1 MLIFKTVARSSIRY
15 GSPIATGLERA
26 IKRRWALACA
36 IPLVIVTVGALAAKG
51 PSGIRLVEVEEVPN
65 TLASLRN
72 VKPLEPDLSEY
83 IVDKLA
89 AQQLGKALFWDVQ
102 VGSQGIACAICH
114 FHAGADIRTRNQ
126 VSPGIKSGDMAF
138 SSRSPATGRTGP
150 DRELEASD
158 FPFRRLADVGDRESV
173 AAFDSND
180 VFSSQGSLGGS
191 FISVMRPTPVTGAG
205 HARPSPSKGPAR
217 MKANELCSLVYDPAN
232 NPFHADNLI
241 YRKVEPRQTP
251 TIRAITGY
259 PMCIPR
265 LDPATGGDDPLCP
278 QRNRPLASGGCRN
291 FAAAGWRLPS
301 GQDLPAPAA
310 GQVYCSSFVMGDP
323 LLARPQEP
331 ISTAQAPFE
340 IGDYVTFSGTLLQ
353 GDGAGPQGTDTIS
366 VHTLT
371 ANVGIYTEPGTL
383 PVYVAIGEF
392 GGSPG
397 APRNFNGVP
406 QEAADRLVLDAFV
419 TDVTSIADVYFVDID
434 PVTGAESQ
442 RWLTP
447 GSMTGGF
454 GSIADDGS
462 YVDGGITTQFTGP
475 VPGRVRIRANLA
487 AQGILSSPSR
497 YMRVVVRQLCD
508 PTTITGLVA
517 RIDGAGGRVPCLQ
530 RATVANGLM
539 SGQYMAPVSS
549 YIFPENVVPGDAPV
563 ANDLWGLG
571 FLMVGEGPGT
581 GGLKPQP
588 WLSPF
593 TGP

>member
-1 MLIFKTVARSSIRY
+1 MKTTMQPLKSKTGQVATRGNVASWRCAVLLIFFVAVAGMERVLA
-15 GSPIATGLERA
+15 GVGTATPPIPGFGGLPFLSAPQPYLPPPQFSVDAGA
-26 IKRRWALACA
+26 IKAFTILGFIQNASVSDANCPELPAAQWGGTAVINGVSIL
-36 IPLVIVTVGALAAKG
+36 IPCNMIVQMPAATFTW
-51 PSGIRLVEVEEVPN
+51 SELFDATIIRTTRASP
-65 TLASLRN
+65 ASLRLAERN
-72 VKPLEPDLSEY
+72 QPRIGDFAYPSIEMQVVGNIVGGRHIGALVY
-83 IVDKLA
+83 ISQQSLNSGAGYVSGFDHANGVIYLA
-89 AQQLGKALFWDVQ
+89 A
-102 VGSQGIACAICH
+102 
-114 FHAGADIRTRNQ
+114 
-126 VSPGIKSGDMAF
+126 SPGGA
-138 SSRSPATGRTGP
+138 AQV
-150 DRELEASD
+150 
-158 FPFRRLADVGDRESV
+158 RLQI
-173 AAFDSND
+173 ND
-180 VFSSQGSLGGS
+180 VNGRF
-191 FISVMRPTPVTGAG
+191 
-205 HARPSPSKGPAR
+205 SKGQTP
-217 MKANELCSLVYDPAN
+217 
-232 NPFHADNLI
+232 DN
-241 YRKVEPRQTP
+241 RFNVDDENP

-278 QRNRPLASGGCRN
+278 QRNRPLAAGGCRN

-323 LLARPQEP
+323 QLALPQEP

-353 GDGAGPQGTDTIS
+353 GDGAGPQGSDTIS

-392 GGSPG
+392 GVSPES
-397 APRNFNGVP
+397 PRVFNGVP

-475 VPGRVRIRANLA
+475 VPGRVRIRANKA

-508 PTTITGLVA
+508 PTTINGLVA
-517 RIDGAGGRVPCLQ
+517 SIDGAGGRVPCLQ

-539 SGQYMAPVSS
+539 SGQYMAPVGN

-563 ANDLWGLG
+563 ANDLWALG
-571 FLMVGEGPGT
+571 FLIVGEGPGS
-581 GGLKPQP
+581 GALKPQP
-588 WLSPF
+588 W
-593 TGP
+593 